1 MDLNGPGT
9 DATTKVCALCGRIG
23 VRRFRLKQVPYLGT
37 QQTMT
42 VCSDPEACRRRWPQD
57 EGTDDD

>member
-23 VRRFRLKQVPYLGT
+23 VRRFT
-37 QQTMT
+37 TMKFAYPEERVAT
-42 VCSDPEACRRRWPQD
+42 VCSNREACRRKWPQG
-57 EGTDDD
+57 EGKDDD